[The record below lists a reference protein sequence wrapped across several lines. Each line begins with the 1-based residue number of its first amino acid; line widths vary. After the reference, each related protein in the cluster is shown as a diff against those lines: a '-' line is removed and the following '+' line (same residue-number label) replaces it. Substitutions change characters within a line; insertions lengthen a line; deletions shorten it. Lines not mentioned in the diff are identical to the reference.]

1 MPKHDLETVTEVST
15 AHKISVGLVVATAT
29 LVVLSAIV
37 AAAYTWSINL
47 QPSVT
52 APEDQAVRQTTSNPV
67 IEIKNDRSF
76 TTP

>member
-1 MPKHDLETVTEVST
+1 MPKRDLDTITEVST
-15 AHKISVGLVVATAT
+15 AHKISVGLMVATAT

-47 QPSVT
+47 QQLATPGETQTDV
-52 APEDQAVRQTTSNPV
+52 QTTSSDSV
-67 IEIKNDRSF
+67 KIVNDRSF